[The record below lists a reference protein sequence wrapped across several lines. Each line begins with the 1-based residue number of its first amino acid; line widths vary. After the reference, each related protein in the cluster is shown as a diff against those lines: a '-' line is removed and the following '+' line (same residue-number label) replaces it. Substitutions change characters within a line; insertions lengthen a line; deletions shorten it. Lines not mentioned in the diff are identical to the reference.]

1 MKEIHDLNHGEALL
15 PQEDALQQYMKDI
28 NNYPRLTEEEE
39 RALAIQCAQG
49 NPEAIRK
56 MVVSNLRLVVKIA
69 RGFADRGVPML
80 DLIQEGSIG
89 LITATKNYDYTQNVP
104 FSAYARIPIVQRID
118 NYLSDNDNL
127 IYVPYDAAQQMK
139 KIIRVGNELQQKNG
153 ALPTLEQ
160 LSQAMDMETKQI
172 KKLLE
177 RRPQICSLDVA
188 VGESDELRN
197 LIEDLRTP
205 QPQEILVCNELT
217 RIIQKLLSML
227 ENDNQRRVLSL
238 YYGFDGE
245 RLSLSEIAQHLGVTK
260 QRAQQIKC
268 DALDALRKKG
278 AEFGLEDF
286 YLD

>member
-1 MKEIHDLNHGEALL
+1 MTDFHEPFEEEDLL
-15 PQEDALQQYMKDI
+15 PAENSLLQYMKDI
-28 NNYPRLTEEEE
+28 NSYPRLTEEEE
-39 RALAIQCAQG
+39 RELAIRCAQG
-49 NPEAIRK
+49 DPEAIRK

-69 RGFADRGVPML
+69 RGFANRGVPML

-118 NYLSDNDNL
+118 SYLSDNDSL
-127 IYVPYDAAQQMK
+127 IYVPYDALQQMK
-139 KIIRVGNELQQKNG
+139 RILRVRNELLQKNG
-153 ALPTLEQ
+153 EAPDLEQ
-160 LSQAMDMETKQI
+160 LAEALDMKPGQI
-172 KKLLE
+172 SKVLE
-177 RRPQICSLDVA
+177 RLPQICSLDVT
-188 VGESDELRN
+188 VGESDELKN
-197 LIEDLRTP
+197 LIEDLHTP
-205 QPQEILVCNELT
+205 QPQEILVCSELT

-227 ENDNQRRVLSL
+227 ENENQRQVLSL

-245 RLSLSEIAQHLGVTK
+245 RLSLSEIAERLGFSK
-260 QRAQQIKC
+260 QRAQQLKC